1 MDWDDVRVFL
11 AVARAGQFAAAAR
24 SLKVDHA
31 TVARRVTGLE
41 RALNA
46 RLVDRRTTGI
56 LLTGA
61 GTRFLAAAEQME
73 TTFLQAQS
81 ELTDEDVELSGT
93 VRVGAPDGLAA
104 YYLAGRFAAFTE
116 RHRAITI
123 QLVPVPQAG
132 PLSRREVDIAVV
144 LEKPEAGRFVARK
157 LTDYSI
163 GLFASADY
171 LARHPEPR
179 RRDDLAGHAIV
190 GYVEELNYSPAL
202 DYVAELCG
210 SVPIR
215 FQCASAVGQLEAVR
229 AGVGIGAIHDFIAR
243 RHPGLVRLLPDSG
256 ATRAYWLVEHE
267 DTRGIGRIRAVH
279 DFIVEAVEHDRP
291 QFARPAR

>member
-1 MDWDDVRVFL
+1 MT
-11 AVARAGQFAAAAR
+11 A
-24 SLKVDHA
+24 
-31 TVARRVTGLE
+31 LE
-41 RALNA
+41 KALNA
-46 RLVDRRTTGI
+46 RLVDRRTTGV

-61 GTRFLAAAEQME
+61 GTAFLASAERME
-73 TTFLQAQS
+73 TSFLQAQS
-81 ELTDEDVELSGT
+81 ELTDRDVELSGV

-104 YYLAGRFAAFTE
+104 YYLASRFSEFTE

-123 QLVPVPQAG
+123 QLVPVPQVG

-157 LTDYSI
+157 LTDYAIS
-163 GLFASADY
+163 LYASANY
-171 LARHPEPR
+171 LARYRSPR
-179 RRDDLAGHAIV
+179 RREELVDHTIV
-190 GYVEELNYSPAL
+190 GYVEEYNYSPAL

-210 SVPIR
+210 SAPIR

-243 RHPGLVRLLPDSG
+243 RHPELVRVLPESG
-256 ATRAYWLVEHE
+256 AARSYWLVEHE

-279 DFIVEAVEHDRP
+279 DFLVDAVEHDRP
-291 QFARPAR
+291 EFLRRH

>member
-1 MDWDDVRVFL
+1 MNWDDVRVFL
-11 AVARAGQFAAAAR
+11 AVARAGQFVAAAR

-31 TVARRVTGLE
+31 TVARRITALE

-46 RLVDRRTTGI
+46 RLFDRRTTGV

-61 GTRFLAAAEQME
+61 GTRFLASVEQME
-73 TTFLQAQS
+73 TTLLHAQS
-81 ELTDEDVELSGT
+81 ELTDQDVELSGT

-104 YYLAGRFAAFTE
+104 YYLANRFADFTE

-123 QLVPVPQAG
+123 QLVPVPQVG

-157 LTDYSI
+157 LTDYAI

-171 LARHPEPR
+171 LKRHPHPHR
-179 RRDDLAGHAIV
+179 REDLAGHALV
-190 GYVEELNYSPAL
+190 GYVEEFNYSPAL

-210 SVPIR
+210 AVPIR

-229 AGVGIGAIHDFIAR
+229 AGVGIGALHDFIAR
-243 RHPGLVRLLPDSG
+243 RHPELVRVLPESG
-256 ATRAYWLVEHE
+256 ATRTYWLVEHE

-279 DFIVEAVEHDRP
+279 DFLVDAVEQDRAS
-291 QFARPAR
+291 FVRRH

>member
-1 MDWDDVRVFL
+1 MNWDDVRVFL
-11 AVARAGQFAAAAR
+11 AVARAGQFVAAAR

-31 TVARRVTGLE
+31 TVARRITALE

-46 RLVDRRTTGI
+46 RLFDRRTTGV

-61 GTRFLAAAEQME
+61 GTRFLASVEQME
-73 TTFLQAQS
+73 TTLLHAQS
-81 ELTDEDVELSGT
+81 ELTDQDVELSGT

-104 YYLAGRFAAFTE
+104 YYLANRFADFTE

-123 QLVPVPQAG
+123 QLVPVPQVG

-157 LTDYSI
+157 LTDYAI

-171 LARHPEPR
+171 LKRHSRPHR
-179 RRDDLAGHAIV
+179 REDLAGHALV
-190 GYVEELNYSPAL
+190 GYVEEFNYSPAL
-202 DYVAELCG
+202 DYVSELCG

-229 AGVGIGAIHDFIAR
+229 AGVGIGALHDFIAR
-243 RHPGLVRLLPDSG
+243 RHPELIRVLPESG
-256 ATRAYWLVEHE
+256 ATRTYWLVEHE

-279 DFIVEAVEHDRP
+279 DFLVDAVDQDRAS
-291 QFARPAR
+291 FVRRH

>member
-1 MDWDDVRVFL
+1 VNWDDVRVFL
-11 AVARAGQFAAAAR
+11 AVARAGQFVAAAR

-31 TVARRVTGLE
+31 TVARRVTALE
-41 RALNA
+41 RALNT
-46 RLVDRRTTGI
+46 RLVDRRTTGV

-61 GTRFLAAAEQME
+61 GTRFLASAEQME
-73 TTFLQAQS
+73 TSFLQAQS
-81 ELTDEDVELSGT
+81 DLTDQDVELSGT

-104 YYLAGRFAAFTE
+104 YYLANRFAEFTE

-123 QLVPVPQAG
+123 QLVPVPQVG

-157 LTDYSI
+157 LTDYAI

-171 LARHPEPR
+171 LNRHPKPQR
-179 RRDDLAGHAIV
+179 REDLSGHTIV
-190 GYVEELNYSPAL
+190 GYVEEFNYSPAL
-202 DYVAELCG
+202 DYVGELCG

-243 RHPGLVRLLPDSG
+243 RHPDLIRLLPESG
-256 ATRAYWLVEHE
+256 AMRTYWLVEHE

-279 DFIVEAVEHDRP
+279 DFLVEAVEKDRAS
-291 QFARPAR
+291 FLRRR

>member
-1 MDWDDVRVFL
+1 MNWDDVRVFL
-11 AVARAGQFAAAAR
+11 AVARAGQFVAAAR

-31 TVARRVTGLE
+31 TVARRVTALE
-41 RALNA
+41 RSLNA
-46 RLVDRRTTGI
+46 RLVERRTTGV

-61 GTRFLAAAEQME
+61 GTRFLASAEQME
-73 TTFLQAQS
+73 TSVLQAQS
-81 ELTDEDVELSGT
+81 ELTDQDVELSGV

-104 YYLAGRFAAFTE
+104 YYLASRFTEFTE

-123 QLVPVPQAG
+123 QLVPVPQVG

-157 LTDYSI
+157 LTDYDI

-171 LARHPEPR
+171 LLRHPGPR
-179 RRDDLAGHAIV
+179 RREDLAEHTVV
-190 GYVEELNYSPAL
+190 GYVEEFNYSPAL

-229 AGVGIGAIHDFIAR
+229 AGVGIGAIHDFMAR
-243 RHPGLVRLLPDSG
+243 RHPELVRVLPDSG
-256 ATRAYWLVEHE
+256 TSRSYWVVEHE

-279 DFIVEAVEHDRP
+279 DFLVDAVEHDRAA
-291 QFARPAR
+291 FARRR